1 MKPQQSSQRH
11 SLTTNH
17 NNSSSV
23 TTEGPEK
30 IDSFRDDIYI
40 KSDVAF
46 TSQDL
51 TRVMIQSLYN
61 LGFRSFRLRALPSL
75 LLRLIDRESAAKLEM
90 ESGLQ
95 TQSCNVRQLISAIEI
110 GNWQSCYQLVKL
122 VEFTIDLKIVV
133 GMITELVYIELILSK
148 QTKEALNLLRTD
160 LRVSL
165 QDPLRSDSLPLKLFF
180 ALN

>member
-1 MKPQQSSQRH
+1 
-11 SLTTNH
+11 
-17 NNSSSV
+17 
-23 TTEGPEK
+23 
-30 IDSFRDDIYI
+30 
-40 KSDVAF
+40 
-46 TSQDL
+46 
-51 TRVMIQSLYN
+51 
-61 LGFRSFRLRALPSL
+61 
-75 LLRLIDRESAAKLEM
+75 
-90 ESGLQ
+90 
-95 TQSCNVRQLISAIEI
+95 LISAIEI